1 MNRYEWT
8 TPLNREEILERLQ
21 EDASVWS
28 ERKFWTKH
36 KTFFFRMGRKDQAQI
51 FYTGHIFG
59 AVRGTVQF
67 REREGESTVRVDAG
81 IAPISILCVILLL
94 LLCVWLAVLDITYY
108 GVTGLGRD
116 LVIFIIGLLGLR
128 ETLRNRRDIPVLTE
142 YIRKRLENK

>member
-1 MNRYEWT
+1 MTEV
-8 TPLNREEILERLQ
+8 EQ
-21 EDASVWS
+21 
-28 ERKFWTKH
+28 
-36 KTFFFRMGRKDQAQI
+36 QI
-51 FYTGHIFG
+51 
-59 AVRGTVQF
+59 
-67 REREGESTVRVDAG
+67 REREGESTVLVDAG